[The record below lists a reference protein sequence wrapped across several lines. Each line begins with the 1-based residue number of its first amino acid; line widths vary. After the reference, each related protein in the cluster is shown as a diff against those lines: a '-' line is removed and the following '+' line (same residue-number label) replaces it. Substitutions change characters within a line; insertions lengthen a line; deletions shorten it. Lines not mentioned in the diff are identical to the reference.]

1 MRDVFVGKVDENTAI
16 VTADIFDPKGM
27 KQSFSAPEMEKRFE
41 EMGVE
46 HTMYILQL
54 APETGS

>member
-1 MRDVFVGKVDENTAI
+1 MRDVFVGKVDENNAI
-16 VTADIFDPKGM
+16 VASVIFDPKGM

-41 EMGVE
+41 EMGAE
-46 HTMYILQL
+46 HTMYMLQL